1 MKKILLT
8 LLIVILPYQSIQA
21 FPNEPSGA
29 LGLTYESSID
39 DLIELFPNAKKGE
52 IHSDGYDQ
60 YIVDLNK
67 KIYNLQPTFAL
78 FHFMDEKLY
87 GVDIQFEPERVY
99 DISGL
104 DSYYSP
110 KNLDAIVDIIG
121 LIDKTNVIDKERR
134 ELLKLN
140 ILLEKRLTDLHGEP
154 EFYEYGDDMVLI
166 LWRGYISGITLREL
180 DSMQI
185 VNTQKL
191 LEFNERFSGLAKKIK
206 EGLWEQENI

>member
-8 LLIVILPYQSIQA
+8 LLISILPYQSIQA

-39 DLIELFPNAKKGE
+39 DLIKLFPNAKRGE
-52 IHSDGYDQ
+52 IQSDGYDQ

-67 KIYNLQPTFAL
+67 KIYNLQPTSAL

-87 GVDIQFEPERVY
+87 GVDIKFEPEKVY

-110 KNLDAIVDIIG
+110 ENLDAIVYLMNLAGKTND
-121 LIDKTNVIDKERR
+121 IDKDRNS
-134 ELLKLN
+134 LLKLN

-154 EFYEYGDDMVLI
+154 EFYEYGDDMVLT
-166 LWRGYISGITLREL
+166 LWRGHVSGIALLEL
-180 DSMQI
+180 GSVQI
-185 VNTQKL
+185 INTSKL
-191 LEFNERFSGLAKKIK
+191 LEFNRRFSEMAKKIK
-206 EGLWEQENI
+206 EGL

>member
-8 LLIVILPYQSIQA
+8 LLIAILPYQSIQA

-39 DLIELFPNAKKGE
+39 DLIKLFPDAKRGE
-52 IHSDGYDQ
+52 IHSAGYDQ

-67 KIYNLQPTFAL
+67 KVYNLQPTSAL

-87 GVDIQFEPERVY
+87 GVDIKFEPEKVY

-110 KNLDAIVDIIG
+110 KSLDALVYLMNLAGKTND
-121 LIDKTNVIDKERR
+121 IDKDRNS
-134 ELLKLN
+134 LLKLN

-154 EFYEYGDDMVLI
+154 EFYEYGDDMVLT
-166 LWRGYISGITLREL
+166 LWRGHVSGITLLEL
-180 DSMQI
+180 GSVQI
-185 VNTQKL
+185 INTSKL
-191 LEFNERFSGLAKKIK
+191 LEFNRRFSEMAKKIK
-206 EGLWEQENI
+206 EGL

>member
-206 EGLWEQENI
+206 EGL

>member
-110 KNLDAIVDIIG
+110 KNLVAIVDIIG

-206 EGLWEQENI
+206 EGL

>member
-21 FPNEPSGA
+21 FPNEPSGV

-67 KIYNLQPTFAL
+67 KVYNLQPTSAL

-87 GVDIQFEPERVY
+87 GVDIKFEPEKVY

-110 KNLDAIVDIIG
+110 KSLDALVYLMNLAGKTND
-121 LIDKTNVIDKERR
+121 IDKDRNS
-134 ELLKLN
+134 LLKLN

-154 EFYEYGDDMVLI
+154 EFYEYGDDMVLT
-166 LWRGYISGITLREL
+166 LWRGHVSGIALLEL
-180 DSMQI
+180 GSVQI
-185 VNTQKL
+185 INTSKL
-191 LEFNERFSGLAKKIK
+191 LEFNRRFSEMAKKIK
-206 EGLWEQENI
+206 EGL

>member
-21 FPNEPSGA
+21 FPNEPSGV

-206 EGLWEQENI
+206 EGL